1 MSVEHYDYVICGG
14 GLSGLSLAH
23 RLSDDAFADKRILIL
38 DQTPKNTNDR
48 TWSFWA
54 DHSFDRYREIY
65 RKSWDRLAFYAPDTE
80 VVSSA
85 QPYQYH
91 TISGI
96 DFYEHTLKAI
106 NACSHIDFKI
116 ESVQSV
122 LDNDDHVAVQTDQ
135 SIYHAAYAF
144 DSIVKS
150 FPEQEELFVWQHFM
164 GWELRLTE
172 GSWDESTATFM
183 DFRVDQ
189 GDDTRFVYILPFDK
203 QTALIEATVFSK
215 ELWSEAQ
222 YKGMLEDYMDLYVG
236 HPYELVST
244 ELGKIP
250 MTTATFSKGSK
261 RVIPLGT
268 NNATVKPSSG
278 YAFMRIQK
286 ECDILIER
294 IKQKKIAPVKKKQRF
309 IAYDKTLLNVLLTQR
324 ESAQLVFSM
333 MFQKNSYAQNLKFL
347 DEETSLWEEAKIFW
361 TLPFWSFLRAFLSEN
376 VFSSTKSRT
385 VSNS

>member
-1 MSVEHYDYVICGG
+1 MSVEHYDYIICGG

-23 RLSDDAFADKRILIL
+23 RLTDESFADKRILVL
-38 DQTPKNTNDR
+38 DQSSKTTNDR

-54 DHSFDRYREIY
+54 HRSFDRYKNIY
-65 RKSWDRLAFYAPDTE
+65 RKSWDRLAFYAPDTQ
-80 VVSSA
+80 VIA
-85 QPYQYH
+85 AADPYQYH

-96 DFYEHTLKAI
+96 DFYNHTLKAI
-106 NACSHIDFKI
+106 NTSGHVDFKVA
-116 ESVQSV
+116 SVQDVVDQADQVSV
-122 LDNDDHVAVQTDQ
+122 HTDQ
-135 SIYHAAYAF
+135 AIYHADYVF

-150 FPEQEELFVWQHFM
+150 FPEQEKLFVWQHFM
-164 GWELRLTE
+164 GWEVKLTE
-172 GSWDESTATFM
+172 GSWDDSTATFM

-215 ELWSEAQ
+215 DLWTEEQ
-222 YKGMLEDYMDLYVG
+222 YKEMLVDYMDRYVG
-236 HPYELVST
+236 HAYELMST

-261 RVIPLGT
+261 RVIPIGT

-286 ECDILIER
+286 ECDILAER
-294 IKQKKIAPVKKKQRF
+294 ISQGKIARVTQKRRF
-309 IAYDKTLLNVLLTQR
+309 IAYDKTLLNVLLTQK
-324 ESAQLVFSM
+324 ESAQRVFSL
-333 MFQKNSYAQNLKFL
+333 MFQRNSYGQNLKFL
-347 DEETSLWEEAKIFW
+347 DEETSLWEEVKIFW

-376 VFSSTKSRT
+376 VFSGTKSRT